1 MTRRGES
8 IGTVFMS
15 LAIRVWFLGAGC
27 SPAPLGGCREPAAT
41 WRFALR
47 DLAPRLGVPVLESF
61 CSEVV
66 WGPKIFPLCPQNWRP
81 VRSSRHVLIE
91 RKAKSNAGGL
101 VVLLID

>member
-1 MTRRGES
+1 MVEIMVSGGEMLSGYRIRGEK
-8 IGTVFMS
+8 V
-15 LAIRVWFLGAGC
+15 R
-27 SPAPLGGCREPAAT
+27 PAAGPT
-41 WRFALR
+41 RCLYGRSRCFLRNVPLR
-47 DLAPRLGVPVLESF
+47 DLAPRIRVPVLAAF

-66 WGPKIFPLCPQNWRP
+66 WGPKIFPLGPQNRRP